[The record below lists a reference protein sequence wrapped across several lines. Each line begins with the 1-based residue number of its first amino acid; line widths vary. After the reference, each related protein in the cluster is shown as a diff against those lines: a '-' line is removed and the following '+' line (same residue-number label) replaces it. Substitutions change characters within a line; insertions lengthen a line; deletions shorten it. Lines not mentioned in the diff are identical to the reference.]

1 MRWAPVLI
9 ALAVAAA
16 GLAAVLAARTLR
28 RRFVLVHVQGRSML
42 PTFRPGDRVLVRRA
56 PADRIARGTVAVL
69 RVRHTAAA
77 PAHWVIKRVAAV
89 PGDPVPASV
98 RPAAG
103 GISVVPAG
111 QLVVLSDNPRG
122 NDSRRWGLVSG
133 SDLIGPVIATLPP
146 GFHPRQCAAA
156 WRAPDEHQGGP
167 GCPG

>member
-1 MRWAPVLI
+1 MI

-16 GLAAVLAARTLR
+16 GLAGLAAVLAARTFR
-28 RRFVLVHVQGRSML
+28 RRFVLVHVRGRSML

-56 PADRIARGTVAVL
+56 PAGPVAPGTVAVL
-69 RVRHTAAA
+69 RARHAAAA

-103 GISVVPAG
+103 GISVVPTG

-146 GFHPRQCAAA
+146 GFRSRQCAAA
-156 WRAPDEHQGGP
+156 WRAPYEHPDGP